1 MQRGRFSIE
10 YIPYKGREENVEVLV
25 SNLWQAVDNHEN
37 ILDDIISLKSFAEE
51 KGLTRLADE
60 LNQMT
65 MQIYRKLSNDP
76 MAYTI
81 APVAMDENN
90 ARDINEMIPMPE
102 PKRKHEPRK
111 MFLSKNKIYM
121 TQFIELTYKDGW
133 YKSTS
138 NEDLTLEDVNYW
150 FKAILKYDFD
160 GQSGALS
167 CMYTDSEKRWSK
179 LSETLYDLAQKEHN
193 KRLKT

>member
-1 MQRGRFSIE
+1 
-10 YIPYKGREENVEVLV
+10 
-25 SNLWQAVDNHEN
+25 
-37 ILDDIISLKSFAEE
+37 
-51 KGLTRLADE
+51 
-60 LNQMT
+60 
-65 MQIYRKLSNDP
+65 
-76 MAYTI
+76 
-81 APVAMDENN
+81 
-90 ARDINEMIPMPE
+90 
-102 PKRKHEPRK
+102 
-111 MFLSKNKIYM
+111 M

-167 CMYTDSEKRWSK
+167 SMYTDSDKRWSK